1 MKKFHEL
8 LTKCGKLIAPSCI
21 TFFIDGTDDLDNCH
35 QARSLSWLPEKIPE
49 VGSISFMSPLPQCH

>member
-49 VGSISFMSPLPQCH
+49 VGSI